1 MAAISLSKLNK
12 HYGSL
17 FHAVKDV
24 DLEIADKEFVAL
36 VGPSGCGKSTTLRMI
51 AGLED
56 ITSGDIRIGDR
67 VVNHLPPRDRDI
79 AMVFQNYALYQHMSV
94 YDNLAFGL
102 RNKKTPEAE
111 IKAAIDRAAGMLG
124 LHELLQ
130 RKPKQLSGGQQQRV
144 ALGRCIVR
152 NPQVFLFDE
161 PLSNLDAKLRAQMR
175 IEIKRLHAAIPTTS
189 VFVTHDQVEAMTLG
203 DRVVIMRDGRVQ
215 QIGTPLQVYGKPAN
229 KFVAGFIGAPAMN
242 FVDVTVRSE
251 AGATAVEAAGLKLT
265 VGDADARALAAYN
278 GKPRDHGRAARASRA
293 RRRRAG
299 PKLRCPRRGRRAARL
314 RDPARDQGRQPQ
326 RHGGPRARGDRDR
339 QRRSGPRLGAARP
352 AAFLRSG
359 DRAAD
364 YGLKLVCSVIAGL
377 DPAIHR
383 LRIDRPKMD
392 GCPGQ
397 ARACTELTASPH
409 RSGWQTLPWSGCA
422 FPATSHIPAP
432 NPRICG

>member
-56 ITSGDIRIGDR
+56 ISSGDIRIGER
-67 VVNHLPPRDRDI
+67 LVNHLPPRDRDI

-102 RNKKTPEAE
+102 RNKKTSEAE

-124 LHELLQ
+124 LHDLMQ

-175 IEIKRLHAAIPTTS
+175 IEIKRLHAQIPTTS

-215 QIGTPLQVYGKPAN
+215 QVGTPLQVYGKPAN

-242 FVDVTVRSE
+242 FITVTVRAD

-265 VGDADARALAAYN
+265 SVADARALGPYN
-278 GKPRDHGRAARASRA
+278 GRLVIMGVRPEHLALGDAAAGLGFDA
-293 RRRRAG
+293 RVEVIEQLGSEILLETRVG
-299 PKLRCPRRGRRAARL
+299 GHSITVARVA
-314 RDPARDQGRQPQ
+314 PETKIA
-326 RHGGPRARGDRDR
+326 
-339 QRRSGPRLGAARP
+339 
-352 AAFLRSG
+352 SG
-359 DRAAD
+359 DQVRLSAQP
-364 YGLKLVCSVIAGL
+364 GRLHFF
-377 DPAIHR
+377 DPES
-383 LRIDRPKMD
+383 
-392 GCPGQ
+392 
-397 ARACTELTASPH
+397 ELPI
-409 RSGWQTLPWSGCA
+409 SG
-422 FPATSHIPAP
+422 
-432 NPRICG
+432 

>member
-1 MAAISLSKLNK
+1 MAAITLSKLNK

-56 ITSGDIRIGDR
+56 ISSGDIRIGER
-67 VVNHLPPRDRDI
+67 LVNHLPPRDRDI

-111 IKAAIDRAAGMLG
+111 IKTAIDRAAGMLG
-124 LHELLQ
+124 LHELLE

-242 FVDVTVRSE
+242 FIEVTVHVD
-251 AGATAVEAAGLKLT
+251 AGSTAVEASGLKLT
-265 VGDADARALAAYN
+265 VSAADARALA
-278 GKPRDHGRAARASRA
+278 PHHGRPVIMGVRPEHLALGDGAPGSGFEARVEVVEQLGSEILLETRVGSHGVTVA
-293 RRRRAG
+293 RVPAENPIAMGDQVRLSAQ
-299 PKLRCPRRGRRAARL
+299 LGRL
-314 RDPARDQGRQPQ
+314 HFFDPE
-326 RHGGPRARGDRDR
+326 
-339 QRRSGPRLGAARP
+339 
-352 AAFLRSG
+352 
-359 DRAAD
+359 
-364 YGLKLVCSVIAGL
+364 
-377 DPAIHR
+377 
-383 LRIDRPKMD
+383 
-392 GCPGQ
+392 
-397 ARACTELTASPH
+397 TELPI
-409 RSGWQTLPWSGCA
+409 SG
-422 FPATSHIPAP
+422 
-432 NPRICG
+432 